1 MLNKTFN
8 PTMKNIGL
16 NVKEKL
22 DDLVLE
28 YEDIH
33 KERLQLEK
41 SNREFLKAKE
51 LIETII

>member
-1 MLNKTFN
+1 M
-8 PTMKNIGL
+8 I
-16 NVKEKL
+16 KEKL

-41 SNREFLKAKE
+41 SNREFNQAKE
-51 LIETII
+51 LIEAIV